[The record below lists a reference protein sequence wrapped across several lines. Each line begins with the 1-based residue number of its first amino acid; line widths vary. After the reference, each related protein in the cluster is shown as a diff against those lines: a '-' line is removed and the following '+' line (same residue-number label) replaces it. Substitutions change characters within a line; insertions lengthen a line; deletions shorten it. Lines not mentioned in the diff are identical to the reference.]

1 MGVWEGSNFLS
12 GISHI
17 VCLELDC
24 LGLCSKLLIFG
35 FEAEVDDLIFCAL
48 FFSASSLQDGVT
60 RTCLDKGSRDDAV
73 LFSVSLK

>member
-17 VCLELDC
+17 VCLEPDC

-48 FFSASSLQDGVT
+48 LFSASLQEGVT
-60 RTCLDKGSRDDAV
+60 RTCLDKGSGDDAV